1 MSLSEAA
8 KVPNWEDD
16 ILPLIQKPYW
26 ITTNSEVVGREWV
39 NEMLYW
45 GKWDLSSY
53 EDVRK
58 RAPGIYNHLRSKSMP
73 VTRNPDHYWPEEA
86 LELFR
91 HWANN
96 GYMRN
101 KLDTQSTQIV
111 EPVIPEPLEPPTSYR
126 VRKDIMSMT
135 REELVEYQ
143 SKLDDILHVQDVGFE
158 GKQTKWQ
165 ELGVLRTYPI
175 ELSSSHYL
183 IRKIDAY
190 WCLHYQEAT
199 FLWHRAYLRYVE
211 ELIDFPIPYWNGY
224 AKEASVSSSKFAG
237 IPPMFLEQDYQHPQL
252 GKRKNPLRYAK
263 ALDGKSKNGISE
275 TVTRNETLTEGPS
288 NPGWGAKIKLFER
301 YHDQI
306 AHALG
311 QTTYTTSESAQHFG
325 IPWANLVDFTDHQPD
340 TAYPFRC
347 DFDGLFEQVHDN
359 FHGWVGY
366 DMADNTYTAF
376 DPIFLS
382 YHANMDRLAGIFMD
396 SNPENQFTSR
406 FPLQPFMDQGKKVSY
421 DDPRRWLYTTIGD
434 MAKDSRA
441 LGYMYGEPASPDYYT
456 PKTAEEKGLHRPRAS
471 GGQAIAL
478 PLGLP
483 GQSSVNDGFTN
494 RTLAKP
500 PKRELVPYIIFTGV
514 GCTISSYRI
523 DVYTGNANSTTLDVV
538 GNPDFIGQVTRL
550 GMGRGREGHGPPNTG
565 RCRKPVATRVLP
577 AEKFNH
583 LLDTDSGLKIVVT
596 DLETGNV
603 VDEEEYSLMS
613 GFVPKLVWLPGKAQE

>member
-1 MSLSEAA
+1 MALSEAA

-73 VTRNPDHYWPEEA
+73 VTRNPNHYWPEEA

-143 SKLDDILHVQDVGFE
+143 SKLDDILHVQDIDFE
-158 GKQTKWQ
+158 GKHTKWQ
-165 ELGVLRTYPI
+165 ELGVLHR
-175 ELSSSHYL
+175 
-183 IRKIDAY
+183 IDAY

-252 GKRKNPLRYAK
+252 
-263 ALDGKSKNGISE
+263 
-275 TVTRNETLTEGPS
+275 
-288 NPGWGAKIKLFER
+288 
-301 YHDQI
+301 
-306 AHALG
+306 
-311 QTTYTTSESAQHFG
+311 ESAQHFG

-340 TAYPFRC
+340 TVYPFRC

-421 DDPRRWLYTTIGD
+421 DDPRRWLYNTIGD

-441 LGYMYGEPASPDYYT
+441 LGYMYGEPASPDYST
-456 PKTAEEKGLHRPRAS
+456 PKTAEEKGLHKPRAS

-523 DVYTGNANSTTLDVV
+523 DVYTGNANSTTPDVV

-550 GMGRGREGHGPPNTG
+550 GMGRGRVGHGPPNTG
-565 RCRKPVATRVLP
+565 RCRKPVATRVLL
-577 AEKFNH
+577 AEKFNR

>member
-1 MSLSEAA
+1 MSVPEAI
-8 KVPNWEDD
+8 KIPNWEDD
-16 ILPLIQKPYW
+16 ILPLIMKPYW
-26 ITTNSEVVGREWV
+26 VAKNSEAAGRKWV
-39 NEMLYW
+39 REMLYW
-45 GKWDLSSY
+45 GNWDLSSY

-73 VTRNPDHYWPEEA
+73 ITRNPDHYWPEET

-91 HWANN
+91 LWANN

-101 KLDTQSTQIV
+101 KQDTQSVQSL
-111 EPVIPEPLEPPTSYR
+111 EPAIPEPLEPPISYR
-126 VRKDIMSMT
+126 VRKDIMSMS

-143 SKLDDILHVQDVGFE
+143 SKLDDILHIQEVYLE
-158 GKQTKWQ
+158 GKKTKWQ
-165 ELGVLRTYPI
+165 ELGL
-175 ELSSSHYL
+175 LH
-183 IRKIDAY
+183 AY

-224 AKEASVSSSKFAG
+224 AEEASVSSSKFAG
-237 IPPMFLEQDYQHPQL
+237 IPPMFFEETYQHPQL
-252 GKRKNPLRYAK
+252 GERKNPLLYAK
-263 ALDGKSKNGISE
+263 ALNGKSKNGTSD
-275 TVTRNETLTEGPS
+275 TVTRNEVLTEGPS
-288 NPGWGAKIKLFER
+288 NHGWEAKIKWFKM
-301 YHDQI
+301 YHIQI
-306 AHALG
+306 AHALE
-311 QTTYTTSESAQHFG
+311 QATYTTSESAQHFG
-325 IPWANLVDFTDHQPD
+325 IPWANIVDFIDNQPD

-406 FPLQPFMDQGKKVSY
+406 FPLQPFMDQGTKVSY
-421 DDPRRWLYTTIGD
+421 DDPRRWMYTTIGD
-434 MAKDSRA
+434 MAKDTRA
-441 LGYMYGEPASPDYYT
+441 LGYMYGEPASPDYST
-456 PKTAEEKGLHRPRAS
+456 PKTAEEKGLYKPRAS
-471 GGQAIAL
+471 GGKAIAL

-483 GQSSVNDGFTN
+483 EQGSVKDGPSA
-494 RTLAKP
+494 RALAKS
-500 PKRELVPYIIFTGV
+500 PKRQLVPYVIFTDV

-523 DVYTGNANSTTLDVV
+523 DVYTGSASSTEPDVA

-550 GMGRGREGHGPPNTG
+550 GMGRGTESHGPPNTG

-577 AEKFNH
+577 AEKFKH
-583 LLDTDSGLKIVVT
+583 RLDSDSGVKIVVT

-603 VDEEEYSLMS
+603 VDEKEYSLMS
-613 GFVPKLVWLPGKAQE
+613 GFIPKLVWLPGKEEE